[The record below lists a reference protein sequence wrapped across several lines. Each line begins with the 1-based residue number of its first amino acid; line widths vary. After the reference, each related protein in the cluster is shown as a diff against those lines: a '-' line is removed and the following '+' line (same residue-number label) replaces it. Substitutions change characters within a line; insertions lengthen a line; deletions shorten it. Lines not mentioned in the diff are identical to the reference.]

1 MTMALHSEAMASPMT
16 VMSAR
21 TPLTQQVG
29 TPVAMKLPSHR
40 RKRLDGRWLF
50 ASLPVAIATTVS
62 ARSRRQHHSRTA
74 PVVRLKAS
82 EVVVQ
87 HTDDGLFD
95 LEPATPDNWSSQ
107 MGIVPPDDVRRRI
120 RLTRGL
126 LEKDVL
132 AYIGDTVWEYL
143 VLRHQYQQ
151 VVRSPFTESEEVRT
165 TRQGKTAVMLFRGE
179 TLTQK
184 ERDVLLEGAQKT
196 WLGKVRSN
204 FDGIK
209 QVGVNMYSNALG
221 LRTLLGYAYMDAA
234 SSDEDLMR
242 IVKEIGLLLPPG
254 KEDQMLAE
262 VTGGIFDP
270 SARPPGR
277 YFLALAPLGHAAL
290 RLYIS
295 RYLCERP
302 LVASEFI
309 YRVKLALRQE
319 ELDTAAVAFLLDS
332 ATAEEASL
340 MQGAREQGD
349 SYAFAF
355 ECLLG
360 DLALR
365 LPYRLHQIVSQ
376 FGWAQPL
383 EGT

>member
-1 MTMALHSEAMASPMT
+1 MACTLFSQAMASPAAFVST
-16 VMSAR
+16 R
-21 TPLTQQVG
+21 TQPPLEAMKPPRNPPTQMGLEDVRQLSSSSI
-29 TPVAMKLPSHR
+29 PVAL
-40 RKRLDGRWLF
+40 LALT
-50 ASLPVAIATTVS
+50 A
-62 ARSRRQHHSRTA
+62 ARSRRQKKHQSRA
-74 PVVRLKAS
+74 LVRLNAS

-95 LEPATPDNWSSQ
+95 LEPATPADWSSK
-107 MGIVPPDDVRRRI
+107 MGIVPPDDIRRRI
-120 RLTRGL
+120 RLTRGM
-126 LEKDVL
+126 LEKDIL

-151 VVRSPFTESEEVRT
+151 VVRSPFTESQEVRT
-165 TRQGKTAVMLFRGE
+165 LRQGKAAVMLYKGE
-179 TLTQK
+179 TLTER
-184 ERDVLLEGAQKT
+184 ERDVMLEGAQKT
-196 WLGKVRSN
+196 WVKKVRMN

-242 IVKEIGLLLPPG
+242 IVKQIGVVSPPG
-254 KEDQMLAE
+254 QEDKMLAE
-262 VTGGIFDP
+262 ITGGIFDP
-270 SARPPGR
+270 TLRPPGN

-290 RLYIS
+290 RLYVS

-302 LVASEFI
+302 LQASEFI

-319 ELDTAAVAFLLDS
+319 ELDTAAVAFLLDN

-365 LPYRLHQIVSQ
+365 LPYRLHQIVAQ